1 MRYALKQ
8 VIVYSAAVVAYAG
21 VMAADG

>member
-8 VIVYSAAVVAYAG
+8 IIVYSAAVVAYAG
-21 VMAADG
+21 VTAADG